1 VTTSPELDSDPTVRA
16 LQVLSAR
23 ASFLVMREVYY
34 GTRRFDDFQ
43 RRLGLSPSSLASRLR
58 ALVADGLLTKV
69 AYQDQGQRSRHEY
82 KLTEKGHALLPALV
96 GLMQWGNEY
105 LTPGRERM
113 RLEHAGCGAPARAE
127 VRCEHG
133 HHVPLEQLRVHGRA
147 GRSSAQPPRVGGV
160 TS

>member
-1 VTTSPELDSDPTVRA
+1 VTVTTSPALDPDPTVRA

-69 AYQDQGQRSRHEY
+69 AYQDQGQRTRHEY
-82 KLTEKGHALLPALV
+82 ELTEKGHALLPALV

-105 LTPGRERM
+105 LTPAPERL
-113 RLEHAGCGAPARAE
+113 RLEHAGCGASARAE

-133 HHVPLEQLRVHGRA
+133 HHVPLEQLRVHRRAGHGRA
-147 GRSSAQPPRVGGV
+147 QAPR
-160 TS
+160 